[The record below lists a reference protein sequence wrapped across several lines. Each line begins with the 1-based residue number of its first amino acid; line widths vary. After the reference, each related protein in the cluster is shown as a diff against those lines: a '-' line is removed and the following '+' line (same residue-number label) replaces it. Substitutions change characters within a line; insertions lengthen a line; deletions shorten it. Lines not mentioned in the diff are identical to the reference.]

1 MIGLVIV
8 AAVFQ
13 VILCQV
19 PHPFPPNVPE
29 QCRRPPQGVSERPHE
44 CCKIPSFFPEE
55 DFQECGF
62 KKLEDGPE
70 GPGPRG
76 PRGPHGP
83 PDCTKQICIM
93 KKHNLLKEESSVD
106 PDAAKEFLQK
116 WAEANPEWKE
126 PMEKAIENCVGKQL
140 PGPPQI
146 CEPNKMVFCLSST
159 LFGACPKWE
168 ESEGCQTLKAHI
180 EECSQFFPKP

>member
-1 MIGLVIV
+1 
-8 AAVFQ
+8 
-13 VILCQV
+13 
-19 PHPFPPNVPE
+19 
-29 QCRRPPQGVSERPHE
+29 
-44 CCKIPSFFPEE
+44 
-55 DFQECGF
+55 
-62 KKLEDGPE
+62 
-70 GPGPRG
+70 
-76 PRGPHGP
+76 
-83 PDCTKQICIM
+83 M

-159 LFGACPKWE
+159 LFGVRLLYE
-168 ESEGCQTLKAHI
+168 TFNTLTTRARR
-180 EECSQFFPKP
+180 CVTTTCY

>member
-1 MIGLVIV
+1 
-8 AAVFQ
+8 
-13 VILCQV
+13 
-19 PHPFPPNVPE
+19 
-29 QCRRPPQGVSERPHE
+29 
-44 CCKIPSFFPEE
+44 
-55 DFQECGF
+55 
-62 KKLEDGPE
+62 
-70 GPGPRG
+70 
-76 PRGPHGP
+76 
-83 PDCTKQICIM
+83 M

-159 LFGACPKWE
+159 LFGVSLSYE
-168 ESEGCQTLKAHI
+168 TLYPYNKGTKVCDNYMLLTTAMHSF
-180 EECSQFFPKP
+180 CAFRQFCHNYY